1 MFSEE
6 LSNSFQRWE
15 QELEEDHDKF
25 WNGLSKDDQLKAFC
39 SVIRRLHRA
48 EIEEHGTYRYTLYNV
63 FGFGPE
69 SYVEAQVSGF
79 LAIHNAIWDGERLSK
94 LIDKLEDRV
103 AAGFSEDGEKV
114 KQIFNNFR
122 KDQWM

>member
-6 LSNSFQRWE
+6 LANSFQQWE
-15 QELEEDHDKF
+15 QDLEEDHDKF

-39 SVIRRLHRA
+39 SVMRRLHRA
-48 EIEEHGTYRYTLYNV
+48 EIEEHGTYRYTLYDV

-79 LAIHNAIWDGERLSK
+79 LAIHNAIWDGERLGS
-94 LIDKLEDRV
+94 LLDKLEDRV
-103 AAGFSEDGEKV
+103 ATGFSEDTEKV
-114 KQIFNNFR
+114 KQIFDNFR

>member
-1 MFSEE
+1 MFDDE
-6 LSNSFQRWE
+6 LANSFKLWE
-15 QELEEDHDKF
+15 LELEEDHSKF

-39 SVIRRLHRA
+39 SVMRLLYKA
-48 EIEEHGTYRYTLYNV
+48 EIEEHGSYRYTLYDV

-69 SYVEAQVSGF
+69 SYAQAQMSGF
-79 LAIHNAIWDGERLSK
+79 LAIHNAIWDGERLGQ

-103 AAGFSEDGEKV
+103 AAGFNEDVEKV
-114 KQIFNNFR
+114 KQIFINFR

>member
-6 LSNSFQRWE
+6 LHNSFQRWE
-15 QELEEDHDKF
+15 VELEEDHDKF

-39 SVIRRLHRA
+39 SVMRRLYKA
-48 EIEEHGTYRYTLYNV
+48 EIEQRGSYRYTLYEV
-63 FGFGPE
+63 FGFGSE
-69 SYVEAQVSGF
+69 SYVQAQVSGF
-79 LAIHNAIWDGERLSK
+79 LAIHNAIWDGERLGH

-103 AAGFSEDGEKV
+103 VESMPDRYEQV
-114 KQIFNNFR
+114 KLVFNKFR

>member
-6 LSNSFQRWE
+6 LHNSFQRWE

-39 SVIRRLHRA
+39 SVMRRLYKA
-48 EIEEHGTYRYTLYNV
+48 EIEQRGSYRYTLYDV
-63 FGFGPE
+63 FGFGSE
-69 SYVEAQVSGF
+69 SYVQAQVSGF
-79 LAIHNAIWDGERLSK
+79 LAIHNAIWDGERLGE
-94 LIDKLEDRV
+94 LINKLEQRVVESMPDRP
-103 AAGFSEDGEKV
+103 EEV
-114 KQIFNNFR
+114 KQVFNKFR

>member
-1 MFSEE
+1 MFDDE
-6 LSNSFQRWE
+6 LANSFKLWE
-15 QELEEDHDKF
+15 MELEEDHSKF

-39 SVIRRLHRA
+39 SVMRLLYKA
-48 EIEEHGTYRYTLYNV
+48 EIEEHGSYRYTLYDV

-69 SYVEAQVSGF
+69 SYAPAQLSGF
-79 LAIHNAIWDGERLSK
+79 LAIHNAIWDGERLGQ

-103 AAGFSEDGEKV
+103 AAGFNEDVEKV
-114 KQIFNNFR
+114 KQIFINFR

>member
-6 LSNSFQRWE
+6 LANSFQRWE

-63 FGFGPE
+63 FGFGSE
-69 SYVEAQVSGF
+69 SYVQAQVSGF
-79 LAIHNAIWDGERLSK
+79 LAIHNAIWDGERLGQ
-94 LIDKLEDRV
+94 LIDKLEARV
-103 AAGFSEDGEKV
+103 VEALAEDAYEV
-114 KQIFNNFR
+114 KQVFDNFR
-122 KDQWM
+122 KGQWM

>member
-1 MFSEE
+1 MFDDE
-6 LSNSFQRWE
+6 LANSFKLWE
-15 QELEEDHDKF
+15 MELEEDHSKF
-25 WNGLSKDDQLKAFC
+25 WNSLSKDDQLKAFC
-39 SVIRRLHRA
+39 SVMRLLHKA
-48 EIEEHGTYRYTLYNV
+48 ELEEHGSYRYTLYDV

-69 SYVEAQVSGF
+69 SYAQAQVSGF
-79 LAIHNAIWDGERLSK
+79 LAIHNAIWDGERLGQ

-103 AAGFSEDGEKV
+103 AAGFSEDSEKV

>member
-6 LSNSFQRWE
+6 LHNTFQLWE

-39 SVIRRLHRA
+39 SVMRRLYKA
-48 EIEEHGTYRYTLYNV
+48 EIEQRGSYRYTLYDV
-63 FGFGPE
+63 FGFGSE
-69 SYVEAQVSGF
+69 SYAQAQVSGF
-79 LAIHNAIWDGERLSK
+79 LAIHNAIWDGERLGH
-94 LIDKLEDRV
+94 LIDKLEAKVVESMPDRP
-103 AAGFSEDGEKV
+103 EEV
-114 KQIFNNFR
+114 KQIFNKFR

>member
-6 LSNSFQRWE
+6 LHNTFQLWE

-39 SVIRRLHRA
+39 SVMRRLYKA
-48 EIEEHGTYRYTLYNV
+48 EIEQRGSYRYTLYDV
-63 FGFGPE
+63 FGFGSE
-69 SYVEAQVSGF
+69 SYAQAQVSGF
-79 LAIHNAIWDGERLSK
+79 LAIHNAIWDGERLGH
-94 LIDKLEDRV
+94 LIDKLEAKVAESMPDRPEE
-103 AAGFSEDGEKV
+103 G
-114 KQIFNNFR
+114 KQVFNKFR

>member
-1 MFSEE
+1 MFDDE
-6 LSNSFQRWE
+6 LANSFKLWE
-15 QELEEDHDKF
+15 LELEEDHSKF
-25 WNGLSKDDQLKAFC
+25 WNSLSKDDQLKAFC
-39 SVIRRLHRA
+39 SVMRLLHKA
-48 EIEEHGTYRYTLYNV
+48 ELEEHGSYRYTLYDV

-69 SYVEAQVSGF
+69 SYAQAQLSGF

-122 KDQWM
+122 KDQWF